1 MWIRGL
7 KRSWFICCSCSLQKK
22 KFILAYRSEGQES
35 LIAGTMAASS
45 RHGDKRGKQRDCFVR
60 CTQEPA
66 RARKQGKAMQSQGPP
81 QVTLFLQKGKAP
93 KTTPRPN
100 WGSNVQILALWGTLI
115 IQTTTYV
122 EPRSLKSTKHEVRG
136 DCLER
141 RREGGG
147 EQKRVKARWLWPSV
161 STKVS

>member
-7 KRSWFICCSCSLQKK
+7 KRSWFIYCSCSLQKK

-35 LIAGTMAASS
+35 LIAGTMAASG
-45 RHGDKRGKQRDCFVR
+45 RLGGKRGTQRDCFVR
-60 CTQEPA
+60 GTQEPA
-66 RARKQGKAMQSQGPP
+66 RARKQGGAVQSQGPP
-81 QVTLFLQKGKAP
+81 HVTLFLQKGKAP
-93 KTTPRPN
+93 KTPPKSN

-122 EPRSLKSTKHEVRG
+122 VVLKNTKHEVRG
-136 DCLER
+136 GCLER
-141 RREGGG
+141 RREGGR
-147 EQKRVKARWLWPSV
+147 EQKRVKARWLWPRV